1 MAERRFAGAL
11 AFENLRDEVDKGVA
25 QKGANRNTDEQ
36 NRQLADARLVHGD
49 REKAD
54 EGNQTHRNYTGD
66 GQESGSHAMLQES
79 HRLLSLFALT

>member
-1 MAERRFAGAL
+1 ME
-11 AFENLRDEVDKGVA
+11 
-25 QKGANRNTDEQ
+25 
-36 NRQLADARLVHGD
+36 H

-66 GQESGSHAMLQES
+66 GQESGSHAMFQES